1 MRIEDIPE
9 NYLSKVDTLISEP
22 LGVLLVNERMLES
35 YLKARDKLNQFLF
48 FKNLLDFLLRGVKC
62 SLQVRLCILFHS
74 VMNLYIKS
82 K

>member
-35 YLKARDKLNQFLF
+35 YLKARDKLNKFLF
-48 FKNLLDFLLRGVKC
+48 
-62 SLQVRLCILFHS
+62 
-74 VMNLYIKS
+74 
-82 K
+82 

>member
-1 MRIEDIPE
+1 MYIFRFAIEGSDSVHYAKKLIKFHNLESKIELINMRIEDIPE

-48 FKNLLDFLLRGVKC
+48 
-62 SLQVRLCILFHS
+62 
-74 VMNLYIKS
+74 
-82 K
+82 